1 MPLLFHWKVKHRRFA
16 GTDSDITM
24 LENVPIRPGDRPE
37 ISPLYLFRWE
47 EAEQAY
53 LLLYPEGIIKLND
66 SAGNILKLCT
76 GENTFEEVIAAL
88 KAVYGPQATENDVY
102 NFMET
107 AIGKGWIRV
116 KA

>member
-1 MPLLFHWKVKHRRFA
+1 MPLLFISPVNRLRFA
-16 GTDSDITM
+16 SPDSDKIM
-24 LENVPIRPGDRPE
+24 LENIPLRPSDRPE
-37 ISPLYLFRWE
+37 INPLYLFRWE
-47 EAEQAY
+47 EKEQAY

-76 GENTFEEVIAAL
+76 GENTFEEVIVEL
-88 KAVYGPQATENDVY
+88 KAIFGPQASENDIY

-107 AIGKGWIRV
+107 AIGKGWVRV